1 MSQVVNFS
9 GIHIITSIH
18 VIYINK
24 IIETVLEFDLSYDL
38 SWFDLPFDKPYLKRG
53 GYEIFIQSNYSIY
66 LWNFSWFFFL
76 FTIGEWVWY
85 QNKTKQL
92 GHTELIDKMLNFF
105 LSEVHVNKQYFNL
118 SQYFNFYSIF
128 TNYEKLKKVM
138 KEEFRS
144 M

>member
-9 GIHIITSIH
+9 GIHNITSIH

-24 IIETVLEFDLSYDL
+24 IIETVLDFDLSYDL

-66 LWNFSWFFFL
+66 LWNFSLVFFL

-105 LSEVHVNKQYFNL
+105 LSEVHVNKQYFN
-118 SQYFNFYSIF
+118 FYSIF